1 MPYHAI
7 LTGLLLATDE
17 TTEPAGSLLGLLL
30 PLIIFG
36 GLFYVAL
43 ILPQRRRQKQMQ
55 QLRSSIV
62 VGDQIRTIDGLSTR
76 DLSLQQSRRRLGG
89 EPGSSVKLGLV
100 RPRPLSDRA
109 MPPSLATNTVWLP
122 PPSYSG
128 WKRIAWLSGWLRW

>member
-17 TTEPAGSLLGLLL
+17 TTDSQGSLLGLLL

-55 QLRSSIV
+55 TLRDSV
-62 VGDQIRTIDGLSTR
+62 AVGDQVRTIGGILGRVTR
-76 DLSLQQSRRRLGG
+76 LEGEEASIDVGG
-89 EPGSSVKLGLV
+89 GTILNLTV
-100 RPRPLSDRA
+100 RA
-109 MPPSLATNTVWLP
+109 
-122 PPSYSG
+122 
-128 WKRIAWLSGWLRW
+128 IAEKVGDVQE

>member
-17 TTEPAGSLLGLLL
+17 TTDSTGSLLGLLL

-55 QLRSSIV
+55 NLRDSV
-62 VGDQIRTIDGLSTR
+62 AVGDQVRTIGGILGRVTRLEGEEASIDVGGGTILNLTVRAIAEKIGDG
-76 DLSLQQSRRRLGG
+76 Q
-89 EPGSSVKLGLV
+89 E
-100 RPRPLSDRA
+100 
-109 MPPSLATNTVWLP
+109 
-122 PPSYSG
+122 
-128 WKRIAWLSGWLRW
+128 

>member
-17 TTEPAGSLLGLLL
+17 TSEPSAGLLGLLF

-55 QLRSSIV
+55 QLRSSV
-62 VGDQIRTIDGLSTR
+62 EVGDQVRTIGGILGRVTR
-76 DLSLQQSRRRLGG
+76 IDEEEATIDVGGGTTLNLTVRAIAEKLG
-89 EPGSSVKLGLV
+89 EPE
-100 RPRPLSDRA
+100 A
-109 MPPSLATNTVWLP
+109 
-122 PPSYSG
+122 
-128 WKRIAWLSGWLRW
+128 